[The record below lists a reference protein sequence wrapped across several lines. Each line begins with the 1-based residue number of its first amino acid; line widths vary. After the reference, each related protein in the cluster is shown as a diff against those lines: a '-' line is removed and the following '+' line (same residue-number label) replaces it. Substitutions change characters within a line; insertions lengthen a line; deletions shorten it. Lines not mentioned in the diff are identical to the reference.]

1 MPTRRQVR
9 RLLEQGLDHAATGRR
24 LGIPAG
30 LAHMIATGVPADGSD
45 TLTEADRQR
54 TGAVRASQSLAQPPP
69 ANPLRSELVPGWINA
84 RIAEDDQLRQASARR
99 SVLPEALEHAG
110 GDVAE
115 TVTREHNKLQAA
127 AKRLSALPAVHS
139 GASSAQIRSRWTLAS
154 WIARQLVEHEEYER
168 TALWP
173 LVREHLHDGPE
184 RAEDGRQRAQD
195 DERLAGEVLEC
206 AANRFEELAEQLLLR
221 VRQHAA
227 LIDRVCLDLRTA
239 APEALRPEDHGSRG
253 EDGPA
258 RAEEGRA

>member
-9 RLLEQGLDHAATGRR
+9 RLLERGLDHAAAGRR

-45 TLTEADRQR
+45 TLTESDRQR
-54 TGAVRASQSLAQPPP
+54 TGAVRASQGLAQPPQ
-69 ANPLRSELVPGWINA
+69 ANPLSSELVPGWISA
-84 RIAEDDQLRQASARR
+84 RIAGDDQLRQASARR

-110 GDVAE
+110 GDLPDKLA
-115 TVTREHNKLQAA
+115 REHNKLQAA
-127 AKRLSALPAVHS
+127 GKRLSALPAVHS

-154 WIARQLVEHEEYER
+154 WIARELVQHEHYER

-173 LVREHLHDGPE
+173 LVREHLRDGPE
-184 RAEDGRQRAQD
+184 RAEDGQQGAQE
-195 DERLAGEVLEC
+195 DERLANDVLEC

-227 LIDRVCLDLRTA
+227 LVDRVCLDLRTA
-239 APEALRPEDHGSRG
+239 APEALRPDDRRSRG
-253 EDGPA
+253 EDG
-258 RAEEGRA
+258 